1 MMIVCVA
8 LTSPAVAGATEIPIE
23 AKSDRNP
30 SNFDIPKDTKIKID
44 GAHTFVN
51 GVILGSSFELT
62 IDVGSGEI
70 KYDLETTLGY
80 KWKVND
86 IFSLRGS
93 AGVGGRFQPA
103 SAGRNF
109 PYYVLYIGSD
119 IDLNAKWTWNFI
131 TFRFRDAFDTNN
143 SFNTPE
149 VSTRL
154 TFKIDDGRSVF
165 ATYYY
170 DGKKEA
176 LTTRGSELVSNI
188 ASEFVDHCVYRTFCS
203 RRLAN
208 RVARPAFCRLPGTL
222 PSQVNS
228 RAATR

>member
-1 MMIVCVA
+1 MRPFRGPTLMMMVCVA
-8 LTSPAVAGATEIPIE
+8 LTSQAVADATEIAIE
-23 AKSDRNP
+23 AKFDRNP

-44 GAHTFVN
+44 GAHTFAN
-51 GVILGSSFELT
+51 GAILGGSLEST

-70 KYDLETTLGY
+70 TYDLETTLGY
-80 KWKVND
+80 KWKVNG

-93 AGVGGRFQPA
+93 AGVGERFQPA

-119 IDLNAKWTWNFI
+119 IDLNAKWTWNAI
-131 TFRFRDAFDTNN
+131 TYRFRDAFDTSN

-170 DGKKEA
+170 GWKE
-176 LTTRGSELVSNI
+176 GSPDYQGIGVG
-188 ASEFVDHCVYRTFCS
+188 FK
-203 RRLAN
+203 
-208 RVARPAFCRLPGTL
+208 
-222 PSQVNS
+222 NS
-228 RAATR
+228 F

>member
-1 MMIVCVA
+1 MRPFRGPTLMMMVCVA
-8 LTSPAVAGATEIPIE
+8 LTSQAVADATEIAIE
-23 AKSDRNP
+23 AKFDRNP
-30 SNFDIPKDTKIKID
+30 NNFDIPKDTKIKID

-51 GVILGSSFELT
+51 GVILGGSLEST

-70 KYDLETTLGY
+70 TYDLETTLGY

-93 AGVGGRFQPA
+93 AGVGERFQPA

-119 IDLNAKWTWNFI
+119 IDLNAKWTWNAI
-131 TFRFRDAFDTNN
+131 TYRFRDAFDTSN

-170 DGKKEA
+170 GWTE
-176 LTTRGSELVSNI
+176 GSPDYQGIGAGFKYS
-188 ASEFVDHCVYRTFCS
+188 F
-203 RRLAN
+203 
-208 RVARPAFCRLPGTL
+208 
-222 PSQVNS
+222 
-228 RAATR
+228 